1 MKRTTLAVMVITV
14 LSKLVGFIREMVLS
28 YVYGASGLT
37 DAYLISQTI
46 PAVIFSFV
54 SAGIATGFVPM
65 YSRIVGERGKLEAD
79 RYTCNLSNALVL
91 MAAIIVVF
99 VLALTQPVVK
109 LFASGFTGETL
120 SLTVKL
126 TRISIFA
133 VFFTGLVNVFS
144 GYLRLHDS
152 FVVPSLV
159 SFPFSFTIIL
169 SLFISAKTNIYVL
182 GVGSVVATASQL
194 VLCIPF
200 LRKTGYTHRRILDF
214 RDRDMKEMIFIAL
227 PVIVGAAVNE
237 INVLVNRTLASRIAE
252 GGISALNYA
261 NRLNGFVQGLF
272 VVSVTT
278 VLFPMISRMAAEGD
292 LRGLKSY
299 LAEAISMVNL
309 LVIPATVGAMV
320 FAREIVTLLF
330 GRGAFTVE
338 AVNMTASSLFY
349 YSLGMVAFGLRD
361 VLTRA
366 FYALQDTRTPMINAT
381 IAVVI
386 NIVLNIV
393 LSRFLGIGGLALATS
408 VSGIISAVL
417 MFVTLRK
424 KIGPFGVKE
433 IAKSFVKIA
442 CASLFMGV
450 LAYTSFS
457 VLSRFMSQNMA
468 LVVAIG
474 VGALTYG
481 IVVLFMKIPEVDR
494 TAQAVKRRIQGR
506 GKARRDRESDS

>member
-14 LSKLVGFIREMVLS
+14 FSKLVGFIREMVLS

-37 DAYLISQTI
+37 DAYLIAQTI

-54 SAGIATGFVPM
+54 SSGIATGFVPM

-366 FYALQDTRTPMINAT
+366 FYALKDTRTPMINAT

-393 LSRFLGIGGLALATS
+393 MSRFLGIGGLALATS
-408 VSGIISAVL
+408 ISGIISALL

-424 KIGPFGVKE
+424 KIGPFGLKE
-433 IAKSFVKIA
+433 VTTSFVKIA
-442 CASLFMGV
+442 SASILMGIVAYISFRFFRLFV
-450 LAYTSFS
+450 
-457 VLSRFMSQNMA
+457 SQNMA
-468 LVVAIG
+468 LLAAIA
-474 VGALTYG
+474 VGTLIYG
-481 IVVLFMKIPEVDR
+481 TLILFMKIPEVDR
-494 TAQAVKRRIQGR
+494 TVESVKRRIR
-506 GKARRDRESDS
+506 KRFVSTTEPEN